1 MTHVDFEGLIDQKDI
16 EQERAEKDE
25 SGKKESDFK
34 KNEKKANISE
44 SSRRKWEDILALTR
58 ESAADLCEQPRLVL
72 EATVAAKMR
81 GDFRTGKRLNM
92 RKIIPFIASGFRKD
106 KIWMRRVEP
115 DQRNYQVLPAVG
127 DSLSMRDNTGEMA
140 LESIALITQALALLG
155 IGELCVA
162 KFGESAEIAHPL
174 GGQWSD
180 ESGGSLAASFD
191 FSEERANYDE
201 LLAAS
206 ISCLSAVQK
215 GRSAQLLFITSDA
228 AQTSR
233 KEDAR
238 RLVIGAQLKSLVVVF
253 ALIDSQDAERRR
265 SVLETFS
272 LTPSGKLS
280 HFLDEFP
287 FPFYVL
293 IKDPRKLPE
302 RLADALRQWFELA
315 NNQ

>member
-1 MTHVDFEGLIDQKDI
+1 MLTFKNVTSIQTGNTSFELTELKFNGTNV
-16 EQERAEKDE
+16 A
-25 SGKKESDFK
+25 
-34 KNEKKANISE
+34 
-44 SSRRKWEDILALTR
+44 SSIF
-58 ESAADLCEQPRLVL
+58 Q
-72 EATVAAKMR
+72 
-81 GDFRTGKRLNM
+81 
-92 RKIIPFIASGFRKD
+92 
-106 KIWMRRVEP
+106 P
-115 DQRNYQVLPAVG
+115 DQRRRQVLTAVG
-127 DSLSMRDNTGEMA
+127 DSLSMRDNAGEMA
-140 LESIALITQALALLG
+140 LESIAMVTLALAPLG
-155 IGELCVA
+155 IGELCAA
-162 KFGESAEIAHPL
+162 KFGESAETVHPL

-180 ESGGSLAASFD
+180 ESGGSLAESFD
-191 FSEERANYDE
+191 FSGERANYDE

-206 ISCLSAVQK
+206 ISCLPAVQK
-215 GRSAQLLFITSDA
+215 GGSAQLLFITSDA

-233 KEDAR
+233 KEDAT

-287 FPFYVL
+287 FYVL

>member
-1 MTHVDFEGLIDQKDI
+1 
-16 EQERAEKDE
+16 
-25 SGKKESDFK
+25 
-34 KNEKKANISE
+34 
-44 SSRRKWEDILALTR
+44 
-58 ESAADLCEQPRLVL
+58 
-72 EATVAAKMR
+72 MR

-115 DQRNYQVLPAVG
+115 DQRNYQVLLAVD

-162 KFGESAEIAHPL
+162 KFGDSTEIVHPF
-174 GGQWSD
+174 GEQWND
-180 ESGGSLAASFD
+180 ESGGNLIESFD

-206 ISCLSAVQK
+206 ISCLPAVQK
-215 GRSAQLLFITSDA
+215 GGSAQLLFITSDA

-233 KEDAR
+233 KEDVR
-238 RLVIGAQLKSLVVVF
+238 RLVIEAQLKSLVVVF

-287 FPFYVL
+287 FYVL

-315 NNQ
+315 NNQWPSILFYFYMLYYFFKNYKIKNELKLMMPFYYFVLLKRDILKN